1 MKRTLLLILA
11 LCLLLTG
18 CGVPG
23 EADTQ
28 SSDTSEEL
36 STTAETTTE
45 PIKEAA
51 LLDSCEAF
59 DDSGALWYIPN
70 GQIEAQQY
78 PMLRT
83 FAGNLLM
90 TTTSYISDGNSE
102 MKLTLL
108 SATTGE
114 ALQNCTVG
122 LTESVEPQILGDHIA
137 VCDSQSGTVIVLD
150 ALLRETARYTLSADP
165 GQWFLGYDL
174 DTLYKCSYLG
184 GKLVEPP
191 FSGDFFRICHSDK
204 MWLAGFYGQED
215 TFAFGTDA
223 NACVVTAQNGTF
235 SLLDP
240 VGHLLFTDFDGT
252 LSLYDDK
259 GVFLSS
265 CALPGRYVQS
275 IVWTEELGGYLLLVT
290 DGEGCNRLLFW
301 DIRAN
306 TNGENLQT
314 QSLADLQAA
323 PDGMSA
329 DASLYERAQSLSD
342 RFGIEIRIAD
352 QCETE
357 FTFFSCYP
365 VSYYGP
371 VSAGLDLLEDALSVF
386 PEGFFR
392 QLIYGHIDRVQF
404 QLVGGLAATNGFG
417 GDMSYAAF
425 TDANGSVCKIVL
437 DIYSLSKNTVWHELS
452 HAIDRRLAWDA
463 TYRDEALFT
472 EEGWSALNPDGF
484 TYTGEYGSLGTNIQP
499 EWYSYFIDDYS
510 MINAAEDRARI
521 FEYAVENSGTLF
533 RDAPGLI
540 AKLQYY
546 SDCIR
551 DCFDTALWPEITA
564 WEAPLH

>member
-1 MKRTLLLILA
+1 MI
-11 LCLLLTG
+11 
-18 CGVPG
+18 
-23 EADTQ
+23 
-28 SSDTSEEL
+28 
-36 STTAETTTE
+36 TAE
-45 PIKEAA
+45 
-51 LLDSCEAF
+51 
-59 DDSGALWYIPN
+59 G
-70 GQIEAQQY
+70 
-78 PMLRT
+78 
-83 FAGNLLM
+83 
-90 TTTSYISDGNSE
+90 
-102 MKLTLL
+102 
-108 SATTGE
+108 
-114 ALQNCTVG
+114 
-122 LTESVEPQILGDHIA
+122 
-137 VCDSQSGTVIVLD
+137 
-150 ALLRETARYTLSADP
+150 
-165 GQWFLGYDL
+165 
-174 DTLYKCSYLG
+174 
-184 GKLVEPP
+184 
-191 FSGDFFRICHSDK
+191 
-204 MWLAGFYGQED
+204 
-215 TFAFGTDA
+215 
-223 NACVVTAQNGTF
+223 GTF

-240 VGHLLFTDFDGT
+240 MGHLLLTGLDGT
-252 LSLYDDK
+252 LSLYDSK
-259 GVFLSS
+259 GIFLST

-275 IVWTEELGGYLLLVT
+275 IVWTEELGGYLLLVN

-342 RFGIEIRIAD
+342 HFGIEIRIAD

-357 FTFFSCYP
+357 FTYFSCYP
-365 VSYYGP
+365 VSDYGP

-452 HAIDRRLAWDA
+452 HAIDGRLAWDA

-510 MINAAEDRARI
+510 MINATEDRARI
-521 FEYAVENSGTLF
+521 FEYAVEDSGTLF